1 MANRSNNNQGGRNQ
15 GSQGS
20 SQSMSGR
27 GSQSGSQS
35 TSGRTQSDQ
44 GSQGSQGNICPPG
57 QSDRRSAMSNDDEE
71 E

>member
-27 GSQSGSQS
+27 GSQSESQS
-35 TSGRTQSDQ
+35 TSGRSQDSQSGKGEYCSP
-44 GSQGSQGNICPPG
+44 GSSE
-57 QSDRRSAMSNDDEE
+57 RRSAMSNDDEE

>member
-27 GSQSGSQS
+27 GSQSDTQS

-44 GSQGSQGNICPPG
+44 GSQGEICPPG